1 MIRNELSE
9 MISLGER
16 LNAAGEPAVLATLF
30 AANGSTYRPLGSM
43 MLGGP
48 SSALTAGGVSGGCL
62 EDYIARRGR
71 MLTEQQ
77 PAVMLSFDADPDAD
91 HSDVPSLGCGGS
103 IEVLVERFTP
113 DHLAFLHQFAAVHEA
128 DEASTAACV
137 IDTSASPTITV
148 RRLLWT
154 DDHNATTF
162 DPQLELLRER
172 AMLAARS
179 MRGTDRIGPASAGA
193 LRPSSGAF
201 GDPRRGQ
208 RLPAAMHA
216 RPLAGLARLR
226 CRSSA
231 RLATRG
237 RFPDADQIVADNWW
251 TALRSITFTPQTA
264 VVLMTHSLA
273 DDAEVLP
280 LLAERPA
287 AYVGV
292 LGPEHRR
299 RWLLE
304 NVADAATLP
313 AEFVKRLRGP
323 VGLDLGDRSSGGYR
337 CIDRFGDSRRIER
350 SHALA
355 VVSIGQRGIGG
366 SAVASCGDQ
375 CPLIPIPCSQWS
387 MMRQARPRRIGA
399 PKAGCCWP
407 FWQPVRHGVWAS
419 LSNWWRSAAS
429 RCCGV
434 SAALRSRHRLA
445 PSR

>member
-9 MISLGER
+9 MISLSER
-16 LNAAGEPAVLATLF
+16 LNAAAEPAVLATLF
-30 AANGSTYRPLGSM
+30 AAHGSTYRPLGSM

-71 MLTEQQ
+71 ALTDQQ
-77 PAVMLSFDADPDAD
+77 PAVMLSFEANPDAD
-91 HSDVPSLGCGGS
+91 HTDVPSLGCGGS

-113 DHLAFLHQFAAVHEA
+113 DHLAFLRQFAAVHDA
-128 DEASTAACV
+128 DQASTAACV

-154 DDHNATTF
+154 GDHKATTIG
-162 DPQLELLRER
+162 PQLELLRER
-172 AMLAARS
+172 AMCAASS
-179 MRGTDRIGPASAGA
+179 MEGPIGSELRALVHYVRPLVRLVILGAGN
-193 LRPSSGAF
+193 
-201 GDPRRGQ
+201 D
-208 RLPAAMHA
+208 A
-216 RPLAGLARLR
+216 RPLCTLG
-226 CRSSA
+226 RSLGWHVCVADRRA

-237 RFPDADQIVADNWW
+237 RFPDADQLVADNWW

-304 NVADAATLP
+304 NVADTATLP
-313 AEFVKRLRGP
+313 AEFVNRLRGP
-323 VGLDLGDRSSGGYR
+323 VGLDLGDRSAGG
-337 CIDRFGDSRRIER
+337 I
-350 SHALA
+350 A
-355 VVSIGQRGIGG
+355 VSIVSEILAELNGRTPASLFQSG
-366 SAVASCGDQ
+366 SAESA
-375 CPLIPIPCSQWS
+375 
-387 MMRQARPRRIGA
+387 ARPSRVA
-399 PKAGCCWP
+399 VTN
-407 FWQPVRHGVWAS
+407 VR
-419 LSNWWRSAAS
+419 
-429 RCCGV
+429 
-434 SAALRSRHRLA
+434 
-445 PSR
+445 